1 MTAATRDSA
10 PPSETEG
17 TDRGLERLV
26 FFSDAVIAIAMTLLA
41 IELPL
46 PEGDDNT
53 ARWRSLGEL
62 LTGEYLSFLLSFVVI
77 GAFWWVHHRI
87 FQRVARLGPWIAWLN
102 LLFLFTIVVL
112 PLATRL
118 HREEGAEQVGVVAYA
133 TVVVAVGVSLLLLL
147 WQLHRAGLLRPDAA
161 PGTAT
166 GTARAIAVP
175 VFAFAISIPIA
186 FVSTAAAQYTWLL
199 PVVVLL
205 VVRAYR
211 RWWRA

>member
-10 PPSETEG
+10 PANETDG
-17 TDRGLERLV
+17 TDRGLDRLV

-46 PEGDDNT
+46 PEGDDDA

-62 LTGEYLSFLLSFVVI
+62 VTGEYLSFLLSFVVI
-77 GAFWWVHHRI
+77 GAFWSVHHRL
-87 FQRVARLGPWIAWLN
+87 FQRVARMGPWIAWLN
-102 LLFLFTIVVL
+102 LIFLFTIVVL

-118 HREEGAEQVGVVAYA
+118 HRQEGAEQVGVVVYA
-133 TVVVAVGVSLLLLL
+133 AVVVGVGVSLLLLL
-147 WQLHRAGLLRPDAA
+147 WQLHRAGLLRSDAPPETVRGA
-161 PGTAT
+161 
-166 GTARAIAVP
+166 ARAIAVP
-175 VFAFAISIPIA
+175 VLAFAVSIPVA
-186 FVSTAAAQYTWLL
+186 FASTTAAEYTWLL

-205 VVRAYR
+205 VVRGYR